1 MKNIKLLENTKKW
14 INDHKKEM
22 LGGALL
28 VAGFV
33 LIWFSKE
40 IILNMIFFVGGAI
53 LLYIGFVLLNL
64 TSVTHFID
72 RQVNRIIKKR

>member
-1 MKNIKLLENTKKW
+1 MNFVENLKKW
-14 INDHKKEM
+14 TNSHKKKI

-28 VAGFV
+28 AAGFI

-53 LLYIGFVLLNL
+53 LLYIGFLLLNL

-72 RQVNRIIKKR
+72 RQVNKIIKKR